1 MDVDLIALQEKIDRL
16 TGQVAYLTEQAQ
28 LAEQQRRDR
37 AELMRDL
44 TPIAGQAYHMA
55 VQQLEEIQEYIDLAD
70 LLRLAKRLLRNG
82 RNLDRLLSQL
92 ESVVDLAETAGPLAD
107 EAFGRAV
114 QLMTEMEQKGYF
126 AAARGGAR
134 ILDNIVTSFS
144 EDDVR
149 RLGDNVVLILNTV
162 KEMTQPEI
170 MHFVH
175 DTLLVAETEVQ
186 KPIDTSLVGLLGQL
200 RDPAVRRGLAL
211 TMRVLHV
218 VGAQAGSNGRETWL
232 PQPAAG

>member
-1 MDVDLIALQEKIDRL
+1 MEAELVDLREKIDL
-16 TGQVAYLTEQAQ
+16 LSGQLAYLTQQAQ

-44 TPIAGQAYHMA
+44 TPIADQAYHMA
-55 VQQLEEIQEYIDLAD
+55 VEQLEEVQEYIDLTD

-114 QLMTEMEQKGYF
+114 QMLAEMEQKGYF
-126 AAARGGAR
+126 SAARGGAR

-149 RLGDNVVLILNTV
+149 RLGENVVLILNTV

-175 DTLLVAETEVQ
+175 DTLLIAEEEVQ
-186 KPIDTSLVGLLGQL
+186 KPVDASLLGLLRQL
-200 RDPAVRRGLAL
+200 RDPAIRRGLAL

-218 VGAQAGSNGRETWL
+218 VGAQAANGAG
-232 PQPAAG
+232 AAKSIES